1 MQDEEVVFGLGY
13 PYTDDGVGGAPRFM
27 EMMLQKLLND
37 MEYQKVTKVPE
48 TEPVS
53 DIIFYL
59 NDEEKA
65 KLSTLCTL
73 KAYGEGVFLEYV
85 GGAVK
90 YEEDKIKA
98 VVEAM
103 PYVAP
108 IIANNMIVPELEEII
123 VSMNVVFGINEKGIL
138 SDEIVQERISQSSK
152 DKWFVLEESLHD
164 ELLHSLAQA
173 EKGELFVGKIKGE
186 SVYCCFFDRYAI
198 MGCDEQVY
206 YYVQGEDTIPIA
218 MQCDK
223 AYEVNE
229 TERTI
234 ADGQGIYTFDF
245 LNMTIT
251 EESRYEVVY
260 TWDNSVEDASAKHG
274 MLVEDWNH
282 DGKDDC
288 LIIETE
294 ELEGSEVIKKF
305 ELTMSDCDSTYI
317 LEGLDYYFIDII
329 SGNFDSDNDTE
340 ILLLF
345 DTRYAGAEGCLGIQ
359 LLDFDGE
366 KYANLVEDFFSGSKY
381 TVKVKAGNNGGY
393 LICKSNG
400 EEVKIA
406 KDYVYESAIGM
417 VTGFYVLDVLENE
430 GTNYIKIKQYVAGED
445 MTDHVGDMVS
455 IWGIID
461 EKLTLVYEEVEA
473 DSEIEDTSL

>member
-1 MQDEEVVFGLGY
+1 MNNKMKKNGFKVIIILVSICLIVACLVMHSVGQQETKYTLAEILKFMQDEEVVFGLGY

-65 KLSTLCTL
+65 KLWTLCTL

-186 SVYCCFFDRYAI
+186 SVYCCFF
-198 MGCDEQVY
+198 E
-206 YYVQGEDTIPIA
+206 
-218 MQCDK
+218 
-223 AYEVNE
+223 
-229 TERTI
+229 
-234 ADGQGIYTFDF
+234 
-245 LNMTIT
+245 IT
-251 EESRYEVVY
+251 TLY
-260 TWDNSVEDASAKHG
+260 K
-274 MLVEDWNH
+274 
-282 DGKDDC
+282 
-288 LIIETE
+288 
-294 ELEGSEVIKKF
+294 KKF
-305 ELTMSDCDSTYI
+305 LIMSLCMFI
-317 LEGLDYYFIDII
+317 L
-329 SGNFDSDNDTE
+329 
-340 ILLLF
+340 
-345 DTRYAGAEGCLGIQ
+345 
-359 LLDFDGE
+359 
-366 KYANLVEDFFSGSKY
+366 
-381 TVKVKAGNNGGY
+381 
-393 LICKSNG
+393 
-400 EEVKIA
+400 
-406 KDYVYESAIGM
+406 
-417 VTGFYVLDVLENE
+417 
-430 GTNYIKIKQYVAGED
+430 
-445 MTDHVGDMVS
+445 VS
-455 IWGIID
+455 
-461 EKLTLVYEEVEA
+461 
-473 DSEIEDTSL
+473 

>member
-1 MQDEEVVFGLGY
+1 MAKITNYLLGIIVLCLSFLLCACGN
-13 PYTDDGVGGAPRFM
+13 THIKNSNNKSDSLDGVKIA
-27 EMMLQKLLND
+27 
-37 MEYQKVTKVPE
+37 E
-48 TEPVS
+48 TIS
-53 DIIFYL
+53 Y
-59 NDEEKA
+59 EK
-65 KLSTLCTL
+65 
-73 KAYGEGVFLEYV
+73 
-85 GGAVK
+85 
-90 YEEDKIKA
+90 
-98 VVEAM
+98 
-103 PYVAP
+103 
-108 IIANNMIVPELEEII
+108 
-123 VSMNVVFGINEKGIL
+123 
-138 SDEIVQERISQSSK
+138 
-152 DKWFVLEESLHD
+152 
-164 ELLHSLAQA
+164 
-173 EKGELFVGKIKGE
+173 
-186 SVYCCFFDRYAI
+186 
-198 MGCDEQVY
+198 
-206 YYVQGEDTIPIA
+206 
-218 MQCDK
+218 
-223 AYEVNE
+223 
-229 TERTI
+229 
-234 ADGQGIYTFDF
+234 
-245 LNMTIT
+245 
-251 EESRYEVVY
+251 YEVVY

-345 DTRYAGAEGCLGIQ
+345 DTRYAGAEGRLGIQ

-366 KYANLVEDFFSGSKY
+366 KYANLVGDFFSGSKY
-381 TVKVKAGNNGGY
+381 TVKIQAGNNGGY

-430 GTNYIKIKQYVAGED
+430 GNNYIKIKQYVAGED

-473 DSEIEDTSL
+473 DS